1 MSTKKIGP
9 LHDKEWSEKVWK
21 IRQVT
26 QVEQKYAHE
35 ALMYYDGHVEL
46 CISEIISEVYVPKGG
61 PLKQPSDSTYID
73 TVNNKPINHVP

>member
-35 ALMYYDGHVEL
+35 ALMYYDGDVEL